1 MGRIRL
7 KGYLTPGFGPWIIS
21 GKAPG
26 AALKCNLPVPF
37 QASLGP
43 CAGMLWR
50 PCDTLFTSNIAKRQQ
65 SARVQNGGSAKIAE
79 TAVEPREWLAI
90 EGAAKG
96 FTETIQ
102 LSFEETAGF

>member
-1 MGRIRL
+1 MGRIRP

-26 AALKCNLPVPF
+26 AALKHPF

-50 PCDTLFTSNIAKRQQ
+50 PCDTLSTSNIAKRQQ
-65 SARVQNGGSAKIAE
+65 SAGLQNGGSAKIAE
-79 TAVEPREWLAI
+79 TVLW
-90 EGAAKG
+90 
-96 FTETIQ
+96 
-102 LSFEETAGF
+102 S